1 MMMDNSLRSVAVFVL
16 VLASASFGACT
27 WVDVL
32 PQAES
37 IKVASEAEVA
47 SCTLLGRTRSRT
59 SEKIW
64 IFNRNEDKIEEEL
77 VALARNE
84 ATRMEGDADTIAA
97 IEPRAGSEQLFG
109 VYHCAGR

>member
-1 MMMDNSLRSVAVFVL
+1 MDNSQRSLMVIVAV
-16 VLASASFGACT
+16 LAGAGVGACT
-27 WVDVL
+27 WVDLL

-37 IKVASEAEVA
+37 IVVASEAEVA
-47 SCTLLGRTRSRT
+47 SCTTLGRTRSRT
-59 SEKIW
+59 SEKIL
-64 IFNRNEDKIEEEL
+64 IFNRNEDKVHEEL

-109 VYHCAGR
+109 VYRCGGS